1 MSDFSIQEML
11 AMQRT
16 LQEKYKIN
24 GKQFVRKQGNINCY
38 GWLGK

>member
-16 LQEKYKIN
+16 LQEKYKDKWEAILSL
-24 GKQFVRKQGNINCY
+24 IHI
-38 GWLGK
+38 